1 MKVTVCYDLMF
12 DVEIPDKYI
21 REAQTIRDHLQRGTA
36 FNELAREHSEFV
48 LAALDA
54 ADDGEITAVYNPETD
69 EALWEG

>member
-12 DVEIPDKYI
+12 DIDIPDKDI
-21 REAQTIRDHLQRGTA
+21 RKVQAIRDHLQRGSA
-36 FNELAREHSEFV
+36 FNELAQEHSEFA

-54 ADDGEITAVYNPETD
+54 ADGGEITAVYNPETD